1 MSTNENLNP
10 VFFYTAKSESEA
22 LVIISKLK
30 AHGIEAF
37 VKRDDAGAVSK
48 LYTGQSVT
56 GADIY
61 VPYNELFDANNI
73 LSINESDLEPFGGQS
88 TIKDTFEKGFIK
100 KLIMFGTAIAVL
112 AVALYFLLKIA

>member
-1 MSTNENLNP
+1 MNTNP

-61 VPYNELFDANNI
+61 VPYSALFDANNI
-73 LSINESDLEPFGGQS
+73 LSINESDLEPFGGND
-88 TIKDTFEKGFIK
+88 TPKDFFEKGFIK
-100 KLIMFGTAIAVL
+100 KLVIYGGIIVALIA
-112 AVALYFLLKIA
+112 ALYFVLKLA